1 MAAINAAELEPELL
15 GSGVVVTKIGLA
27 VQAWE
32 TVRRAPS
39 LSFVLK
45 CLNAEPSE
53 YTEASLKKVL
63 SYIERQKKIVHDML
77 QNNENVEIETAEID
91 RNIEWVR
98 G

>member
-1 MAAINAAELEPELL
+1 
-15 GSGVVVTKIGLA
+15 
-27 VQAWE
+27 
-32 TVRRAPS
+32 
-39 LSFVLK
+39 
-45 CLNAEPSE
+45 
-53 YTEASLKKVL
+53 L